1 MQEADFQLF
10 SASVLEELTI
20 GQKKSELIQERAK
33 ELLTSLG
40 LWEYRHR
47 HPASLSG
54 GQKQRLTIAVAL
66 MQETPLIILDEPTAG
81 LDGANLKRIVSV
93 IKQTAAKGTSFL
105 IITHDFEF
113 LNQAVERVL
122 YFSNG
127 GLQADYP
134 LNKLTATEVQ
144 ENMLGITHS

>member
-1 MQEADFQLF
+1 
-10 SASVLEELTI
+10 
-20 GQKKSELIQERAK
+20 
-33 ELLTSLG
+33 
-40 LWEYRHR
+40 
-47 HPASLSG
+47 
-54 GQKQRLTIAVAL
+54 

-81 LDGANLKRIVSV
+81 LDGANLKQIVSV